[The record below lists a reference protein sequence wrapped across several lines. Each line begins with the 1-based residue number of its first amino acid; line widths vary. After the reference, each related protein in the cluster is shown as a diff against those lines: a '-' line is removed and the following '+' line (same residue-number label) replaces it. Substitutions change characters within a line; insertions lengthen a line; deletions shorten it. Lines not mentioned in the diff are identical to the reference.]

1 MRAAFL
7 IGFDYTYYIVLRL
20 LTWVLISAAGT
31 RFPRAA
37 REPPRRF
44 ASAGSPVSRCSR
56 RSRAPSATISTILIR
71 NLGNQSPDG

>member
-1 MRAAFL
+1 MRAAFFDRLHPYKQIVQLL
-7 IGFDYTYYIVLRL
+7 I
-20 LTWVLISAAGT
+20 WVLISAAGS

-56 RSRAPSATISTILIR
+56 RSRDPSAPISTGIKR

>member
-7 IGFDYTYYIVLRL
+7 IGLEYPYKLNVQL
-20 LTWVLISAAGT
+20 LIWVLISAAGA

-37 REPPRRF
+37 REPPQRY
-44 ASAGSPVSRCSR
+44 ASAGSLVSRCSR